1 MNDERG
7 TSDCLSVRDGGGTGG
22 GSEDFGRDHMV
33 FVGNTFRGGIS
44 RDQQNTERT
53 RGGRGEDYRKLNVT

>member
-22 GSEDFGRDHMV
+22 GSEDLRIL
-33 FVGNTFRGGIS
+33 GGIIWFS
-44 RDQQNTERT
+44 WGTE
-53 RGGRGEDYRKLNVT
+53 GGSVVANRIHSARAGEGAKTIEN

>member
-7 TSDCLSVRDGGGTGG
+7 TSNCLSVRDGGGTGG

-33 FVGNTFRGGIS
+33 FMGNGGGIS
-44 RDQQNTERT
+44 RGQQNT
-53 RGGRGEDYRKLNVT
+53 

>member
-33 FVGNTFRGGIS
+33 FMGNGG
-44 RDQQNTERT
+44 
-53 RGGRGEDYRKLNVT
+53 GGGSVVANRIHSARAGEGAKTIEN